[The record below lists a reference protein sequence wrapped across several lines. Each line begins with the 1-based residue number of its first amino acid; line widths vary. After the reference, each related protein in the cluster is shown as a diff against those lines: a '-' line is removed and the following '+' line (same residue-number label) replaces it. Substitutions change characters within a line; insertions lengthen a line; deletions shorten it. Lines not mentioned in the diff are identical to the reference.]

1 MHEDF
6 TREEEVHGSSDR
18 SFGVVMG
25 IFFALVGL
33 FPLLHG
39 GAVRWWALGLAAV
52 FLTLGWFWT
61 APLRP
66 FNRLWFRF
74 GLLLSRIISPVV
86 LALLFYVT
94 VTPVGLL
101 MRAFGKDPMR
111 LRRNTAT
118 ESYWIAREP
127 PGPAPESMKHQF

>member
-6 TREEEVHGSSDR
+6 TREEEVHGSSER
-18 SFGVVMG
+18 SFGIVMG

-33 FPLLHG
+33 LPLLHG

-52 FLTLGWFWT
+52 FLTLGWLWT